1 MKNREYYEQILPK
14 ISIEENIPLKLHQ
27 ISIGKT
33 YDNLPKEIKNNIE
46 KIKSDNKEWEY
57 KLYSTEDV
65 ENYLRNNIN
74 DKISEY
80 YNRIEKVYGA
90 ARADFFRY
98 ILIYFEGG
106 VYFDLKTSIRKS
118 LNDIVGNHKF
128 LLSTWANG
136 WGKHPDLEDI
146 TDGGGISTVSYMLC
160 KRSSIPKRSYY
171 IYNAKYR

>member
-1 MKNREYYEQILPK
+1 MKNREFY
-14 ISIEENIPLKLHQ
+14 ENIIPLIEIGLDIPKNIYQ
-27 ISIGKT
+27 VGKNYNSI
-33 YDNLPKEIKNNIE
+33 PKEITENID
-46 KIKSDNKEWEY
+46 KIKKDNQDWKYNFYSD
-57 KLYSTEDV
+57 DDI
-65 ENYLRNNIN
+65 ENYLRNNTN
-74 DKISEY
+74 DTIFEY

-146 TDGGGISTVSYMLC
+146 TDGGDINSF
-160 KRSSIPKRSYY
+160 
-171 IYNAKYR
+171 IYAL